1 MISEALITQAR
12 ALAADFTNESCA
24 IQEYGTID
32 NGDGSFTE
40 GWNTLETVA
49 GLIQFVDDSEQ
60 VIGGAPRGA
69 VTHKL
74 RLKVTAVTQAIKP
87 SHRIVVAAR
96 GTRPAL
102 TFVQPK
108 RMDQSYEVLVTVG
121 AVIDVSNPD
130 Q

>member
-1 MISEALITQAR
+1 MTPELLVTQAR
-12 ALAADFTNESCA
+12 TLAADFTNESCA
-24 IQEYGTID
+24 IQELVQTD

-40 GWNTLETVA
+40 GWSTIETVA
-49 GLIQFVDDSEQ
+49 GLVQFVDDSEQ

-74 RLKVTAVTQAIKP
+74 RLKVTAITQAITP

-96 GTRPAL
+96 GTRPEL
-102 TFVQPK
+102 IFVQPK

-121 AVIDVSNPD
+121 AVIDVSNP
-130 Q
+130 